1 MSNSSG
7 MRKSFNERLSALH
20 QASLELVQD
29 ISLESLLERIAKTA
43 CQLLGAAYSAV
54 GVMGDD
60 GELERFIT
68 SGMSEEEV
76 SRLAHPPKGIGLL
89 GELMHA
95 NKPLRVDKLSKD
107 PRSTGF
113 PKDHPVMDS
122 FLGVPIQFGDHQ
134 VGHIYITNKK
144 NKQPFNDEDQELI
157 EILASYAAV
166 AISNAR
172 LYRELVQRDRVL
184 TRRNEN
190 LALLNQLASTLA
202 ASTESD
208 QILEKALDQVMEYLR
223 LDIGEV
229 YLRQEDSKVLRL
241 VLHRGRASEP
251 LFDRDHYQLGH
262 GTIGQTA
269 SSGLPRL
276 FEPKNAKDANPSDPS
291 EICQIGCFPL
301 AGRSG
306 ALGVLCVGFC
316 SPHPIDDLEM
326 QFLTAIGAWVGTV
339 IENVRLSLQGRR
351 LAILEERE
359 RIGMDLHD
367 GIIQSIYAVG
377 LTLEHARLL
386 LEDDPEQARHR
397 IAQSIDDLNSAIRD
411 IRAYILD
418 LRPRHLLDENLM
430 QGIQRLV
437 HEFRANTMLE
447 VNLKGPA
454 DGLETLPVTQSV
466 ALFHI
471 CQEAL
476 ANIAKHARAVNVDVV
491 LWVTADRA
499 LLEVH
504 DDGHGF
510 DPEKVKLTIG
520 HGLSNMQTRARN
532 AGGDVD
538 ISSEPGAGTTVLAW
552 VPFGED

>member
-1 MSNSSG
+1 MSTGNG
-7 MRKSFNERLSALH
+7 KRRTFNERLSALH

-29 ISLESLLERIAKTA
+29 ISLESLLERISKTA
-43 CQLLGAAYSAV
+43 CQLLGASFAAV

-76 SRLAHPPKGIGLL
+76 KGLAHPPKGIGLL
-89 GELMHA
+89 GELMHT
-95 NKPLRVDKLSKD
+95 NKPLRVNQLDKD

-113 PKDHPVMDS
+113 PAGHPIMTS
-122 FLGVPIQFGDHQ
+122 FLGVPIQLGDHQ
-134 VGHIYITNKK
+134 VGHIYITNKE

-157 EILASYAAV
+157 EILASYAGV

-202 ASTESD
+202 ASTDSD

-223 LDIGEV
+223 LDIGEI
-229 YLRQEDSKVLRL
+229 YLRQEDSKTLRL
-241 VLHRGRASEP
+241 VLHRGRTNEP

-269 SSGLPRL
+269 SSGQPRL
-276 FEPKNAKDANPSDPS
+276 FKPKDAKDINAAAPSD
-291 EICQIGCFPL
+291 ICQIGCFPL

-326 QFLTAIGAWVGTV
+326 QFLTAISAWVGTV

-386 LEDDPEQARHR
+386 LEDDPDQARHR
-397 IAQSIDDLNSAIRD
+397 IAQSIDDLNAAIRD

-418 LRPRHLLDENLM
+418 LRPRHLLDESLM
-430 QGIQRLV
+430 QGVQRLV
-437 HEFRANTMLE
+437 HEFRTNTMLE

-454 DGLETLPVTQSV
+454 DGLETLPVTQAV

-476 ANIAKHARAVNVDVV
+476 ANIAKHARAANVDVV
-491 LWVTADRA
+491 LWATADRA

-504 DDGHGF
+504 DDGRGF
-510 DPEKVKLTIG
+510 DLEKVKLTIG
-520 HGLSNMQTRARN
+520 HGLSNMHTRARN

-538 ISSEPGAGTTVLAW
+538 ISTEPGSGTTVLAW
-552 VPFGED
+552 VPFGEE